1 MSISVDIKK
10 KYGSFNLDVKFETDN
25 EVLALFGESGCGKS
39 TILKCIA
46 GIIKPDSGRIA
57 LGDKVLFDSEKKIN
71 LIPQKRNLGYL
82 SQHYALFPNM
92 TVAQN
97 ISCGIH
103 GRKDVERIDSMIRAM
118 HLEGMEKK
126 YPSQLSGGQQQRTAL
141 ARILIGEPD
150 ILMLDEP
157 FSALDTHL
165 RYQMEHEVRAV
176 IRRFGKPVL
185 LVSHDSAEVYRL
197 SDRIA
202 VLKEGHI
209 ETLGRREDVY
219 LDPST
224 VNGAIL
230 TGYRNISR
238 ISCLEDG
245 SLYADDWGMKLNVDK
260 YAEGVAHAAF
270 RTESAVLGDG
280 DNTMECVVEAVIP
293 NAFAKAYRM
302 IPKNGS
308 PSAGFVIEVKNGEAE
323 LESGST
329 VNVSIP
335 GEEIVL
341 LRD

>member
-10 KYGSFNLDVKFETDN
+10 QYGNFSLDVSFETGN
-25 EVLALFGESGCGKS
+25 EVLALFGGSGSGKS

-46 GIIKPDSGRIA
+46 GIVKPDSGRIA

-82 SQHYALFPNM
+82 SQNYALFPNM

-103 GRKDVERIDSMIRAM
+103 GRKDVEKIDSMIRAM

-185 LVSHDSAEVYRL
+185 LVSHDSSEVYRL

-202 VLKEGHI
+202 VIKDGHI
-209 ETLGRREDVY
+209 EKLSDRRDVY

-224 VNGAIL
+224 VNGAHL
-230 TGYRNISR
+230 TGYRNISVIR
-238 ISCLEDG
+238 HLEDG
-245 SLYADDWGMKLNVDK
+245 SIFAVDWGMKLNVTDK
-260 YAEGVAHAAF
+260 NGSSVHAAF
-270 RTESAVLGDG
+270 RTDSARLGPG
-280 DNTMECVVEAVIP
+280 DNTMECIVEAIIP

-302 IPKNGS
+302 VPKNGT
-308 PSAGFVIEVKNGEAE
+308 PGAGFVMDIKEAHEE
-323 LESGST
+323 LERGSI
-329 VNVSIP
+329 VSVSIP
-335 GEEIVL
+335 SSEIVL

>member
-1 MSISVDIKK
+1 LSISVDIKK
-10 KYGSFNLDVKFETDN
+10 QYGNFSLDVSFEMGN

-46 GIIKPDSGRIA
+46 GIVKPDSGRIA
-57 LGDKVLFDSEKKIN
+57 LGEKVLFDSGKKIN

-82 SQHYALFPNM
+82 SQNYALFPNM

-103 GRKDVERIDSMIRAM
+103 GRKDVEKIDSMIRAM

-165 RYQMEHEVRAV
+165 RYQMEHEVRSV

-202 VLKEGHI
+202 VIKDGHI
-209 ETLGRREDVY
+209 EKIGDRKDVY
-219 LDPST
+219 LNPST
-224 VNGAIL
+224 VNGALL
-230 TGYRNISR
+230 TGHRNISC
-238 ISCLEDG
+238 IKHLEDG
-245 SLYADDWGMKLNVDK
+245 SIYAEDWGMKLNVTD
-260 YAEGVAHAAF
+260 ENGGSVHAAF
-270 RTESAVLGDG
+270 RTDSARLGSG
-280 DNTMECVVEAVIP
+280 ENTMECIVEAIIP

-302 IPKNGS
+302 IPKNGN
-308 PSAGFVIEVKNGEAE
+308 PGAGFVMDIKEAHEE
-323 LESGST
+323 LERGSI
-329 VNVSIP
+329 VSVSIP
-335 GEEIVL
+335 SSEIVL

>member
-1 MSISVDIKK
+1 MSISVNIKK
-10 KYGSFNLDVKFETDN
+10 RYGNFELDVSFETGN

-39 TILKCIA
+39 TILKCVA

-57 LGDKVLFDSEKKIN
+57 LGEKVLFDSEKKIN

-82 SQHYALFPNM
+82 SQSYALFPNM

-103 GRKDVERIDSMIRAM
+103 GRKDIEKIDSMIRAM

-126 YPSQLSGGQQQRTAL
+126 YTSQLSGGQQQRTAL

-176 IRRFGKPVL
+176 IRKFGKPVL

-202 VLKEGHI
+202 VMKDGHI
-209 ETLGRREDVY
+209 ETFGKREDVY

-230 TGYRNISR
+230 TGYRNIS
-238 ISCLEDG
+238 SVSVADDG
-245 SLYADDWGMKLNVDK
+245 TLYADDWGMTLNAGRGDSEAK
-260 YAEGVAHAAF
+260 HAAF
-270 RTESAVLGDG
+270 RTESARLGAG
-280 DNTMECVVEAVIP
+280 DNTMECIVEAVIP
-293 NAFAKAYRM
+293 NAFAKVYRM
-302 IPKNGS
+302 IPKNGRAE
-308 PSAGFVIEVKNGEAE
+308 AGFVLEVTAGSEE
-323 LESGST
+323 LERGSI

-335 GEEIVL
+335 DREIVL

>member
-10 KYGSFNLDVKFETDN
+10 QYGNFSLDVSFEMGN

-46 GIIKPDSGRIA
+46 GIVKPDAGRIA
-57 LGDKVLFDSEKKIN
+57 LEEKVLFDSEKRIN

-82 SQHYALFPNM
+82 SQNYALFPNM

-103 GRKDVERIDSMIRAM
+103 GRKDVEKIDSMIRAM

-202 VLKEGHI
+202 VIKDGHI
-209 ETLGRREDVY
+209 EKLSDRRDVY

-224 VNGAIL
+224 INGARL
-230 TGYRNISR
+230 TGYRNISL
-238 ISCLEDG
+238 IKHMEDG
-245 SLYADDWGMKLNVDK
+245 SIFAQDWGMKLNVADEK
-260 YAEGVAHAAF
+260 GGSVHAAF
-270 RTESAVLGDG
+270 RTDSARLGPG
-280 DNTMECVVEAVIP
+280 ENTMECVVEAIIP

-302 IPKNGS
+302 VPKNGTHG
-308 PSAGFVIEVKNGEAE
+308 AGFVMDIKEAHEE
-323 LESGST
+323 LERGSI
-329 VNVSIP
+329 VSVSIP
-335 GEEIVL
+335 SPEIVL